1 MSVVEEMDDTED
13 PGISLKVSY
22 LNFNKYEFIFHRF
35 TICLHTC
42 FVNSTHLYFV
52 LSLYLLMHS
61 WLEKTKKVQANIF

>member
-22 LNFNKYEFIFHRF
+22 LNFNKYEFIFHNF

-52 LSLYLLMHS
+52 LSLYLCTV
-61 WLEKTKKVQANIF
+61 KA